1 MRTLHRVAFHR
12 ASLCLGLLP
21 MLLSGCTDTVF
32 RDREP
37 FNPPPDAE
45 NKFLG
50 YFTASEQQTT
60 CGNCHVLHQKDWLN
74 TAHASAYSLLAGNS
88 DATDAC
94 FTCHTVSDRGNAVAA
109 PAGWDKVQDTAY
121 HDVQC
126 ESCHGPGLD
135 HVTAPDAPK
144 SASNPPLAHVG
155 VLGPSGAGDSASV
168 AQSCGACH
176 NQNSGPG
183 VRAYEEWAASAHAKS
198 LQEEDGTFVNDVSP
212 TCGSCH
218 EGRKALAAW
227 GVSSDY
233 VERDLAGSENYLG
246 QTCAVCHDPHGTA
259 EDPSTGQPIE
269 HQLRF
274 PISTPDINENLC
286 MKCHQRRSEP
296 DQASSRGPHSPQGPM
311 LLGDAGYKPAG
322 FDPDLQAVATTHGSE
337 KNPDL
342 CAGCHVLRLEG
353 TDVTT
358 GKPAVSA
365 GHLFLAIP
373 CLDAGGLP
381 DLVNR
386 DCAHDVASRSWTGC
400 TASGCHGDAT
410 VAVSAFTLSDQRLDQ
425 LTESIWKDVN
435 GNDAIDPDSTA
446 CSAGARRIRAG
457 TVTDTVPCAN
467 PTLPGSN
474 PDDAE
479 NRANWDAGLLARTDI
494 IPIITGIP
502 TISDTSQ
509 YVTND
514 ATITPAEG
522 ARFNVRMLREGGSDG
537 SHGVHNPFLAEA
549 LLRANIEELQAAY
562 PGLPALRTSIQNI
575 LDGPLGA
582 VTKRPRLRPLIA
594 RPISS
599 R

>member
-1 MRTLHRVAFHR
+1 MHTLHRFAFR
-12 ASLCLGLLP
+12 RVSLYAGLLAV
-21 MLLSGCTDTVF
+21 LLSGCTDTVF

-37 FNPPPDAE
+37 FNPPPDAA

-50 YFTASEQQTT
+50 YFTASDKQTT
-60 CGNCHVLHQKDWLN
+60 CGNCHVLHQVDWSN
-74 TAHASAYSLLAGNS
+74 TAHSNAFSLLAGNP
-88 DATDAC
+88 DATSAC
-94 FTCHTVSDRGNAVAA
+94 YTCHTVSDKGNATAG
-109 PAGWDKVQDTAY
+109 PAGWDAVQDTAY

-135 HVTAPDAPK
+135 HVMAPDAPQ

-183 VRAYEEWAASAHAKS
+183 VRAYEEWAASGHAKS

-227 GVSSDY
+227 GVTANY
-233 VERDLAGSENYLG
+233 AEKNLAGSANYLG
-246 QTCAVCHDPHGTA
+246 QTCAVCHDPHGA
-259 EDPSTGQPIE
+259 AQDPATGQPLE

-274 PISTPDINENLC
+274 SISTPDVNQNLC

-296 DQASSRGPHSPQGPM
+296 EQTSSRGPHSPQGPM

-322 FDPDLQAVATTHGSE
+322 FDPDVQAVASTHGSE
-337 KNPDL
+337 RNPDL
-342 CAGCHVLRLEG
+342 CAGCHVNRLEG
-353 TDVTT
+353 TDVAT
-358 GKPAVSA
+358 GQPAVSA

-381 DLVNR
+381 DLVNPE
-386 DCAHDVASRSWTGC
+386 DCAFDVPSRSWAAC

-410 VAVSAFTLSDQRLDQ
+410 SAASAFTLSDQRLDQ
-425 LTESIWKDVN
+425 LTNQIWNDLNANDILEPAPTDGGYLSDFVN
-435 GNDAIDPDSTA
+435 
-446 CSAGARRIRAG
+446 
-457 TVTDTVPCAN
+457 VP
-467 PTLPGSN
+467 PT
-474 PDDAE
+474 E
-479 NRANWDAGLLARTDI
+479 
-494 IPIITGIP
+494 
-502 TISDTSQ
+502 

-514 ATITPAEG
+514 GRITAAEG
-522 ARFNVRMLREGGSDG
+522 AQFNVRMLRDGGADG

-549 LLRANIEELQAAY
+549 LLRANIDELRATY
-562 PGLPALRTSIQNI
+562 PGLPQASRVVQDIMK
-575 LDGPLGA
+575 GPLGA
-582 VTKRPRLRPLIA
+582 ITKRPLSRPLIA